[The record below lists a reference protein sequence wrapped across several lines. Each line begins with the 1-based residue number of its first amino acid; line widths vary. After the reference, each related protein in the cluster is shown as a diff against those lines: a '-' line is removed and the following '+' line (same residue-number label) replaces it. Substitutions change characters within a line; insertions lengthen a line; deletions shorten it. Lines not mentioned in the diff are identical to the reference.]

1 MALKGDG
8 CDRGGTS
15 VLAERAA
22 SEGPRS
28 TRAVEV
34 APSIPPR
41 VDAREGKKYVRLTA
55 AVGITLAVRP
65 ERATREELE
74 KLKRCSVVV
83 RSRDVARLTVLSRAE
98 KIQIDSWADFQNGT

>member
-1 MALKGDG
+1 MTCRGG
-8 CDRGGTS
+8 IEGGWVHRGGTS

-55 AVGITLAVRP
+55 AVGIIWL
-65 ERATREELE
+65 
-74 KLKRCSVVV
+74 
-83 RSRDVARLTVLSRAE
+83 
-98 KIQIDSWADFQNGT
+98 